1 MPFGGEPNPIADSA
15 EGVADRRDD
24 ADAALATIA
33 KLESRGRRRPLIR
46 NRLEWKLAADSLDDV
61 PARDHGIHRPDAVG
75 IQRPELDEPHF
86 IPLAAR
92 KFPQGQDLL
101 R

>member
-24 ADAALATIA
+24 TDAALAAIA

-46 NRLEWKLAADSLDDV
+46 NRLEGKLAVDGLDDGAA
-61 PARDHGIHRPDAVG
+61 PEHGIHRPDAIGV
-75 IQRPELDEPHF
+75 QPQELHEPDF
-86 IPLAAR
+86 LTLPTR
-92 KFPQGQDLL
+92 KV
-101 R
+101 RTVEA

>member
-1 MPFGGEPNPIADSA
+1 MPFGGKPDPIADFA
-15 EGVADRRDD
+15 KGIADRRDD

-61 PARDHGIHRPDAVG
+61 PAPDHGIHRPDAVG
-75 IQRPELDEPHF
+75 IERHELDQAHF
-86 IPLAAR
+86 ISLAPRHVREVAN
-92 KFPQGQDLL
+92 
-101 R
+101 